1 MKMLAPITGI
11 LLATATTVVS
21 AEIVSGPA
29 PGTPLTPVMV
39 YDGLGAF
46 AGREFDAAAEI
57 GANPGAL
64 LFVHSMTRNTYPV
77 IRGLDQLAGRNAL
90 LGFRTFTIYLS
101 SDRTSAENR
110 IRLRNGLA
118 TGGHRFSVT
127 GKFGALKLENPI
139 MLSLD
144 GQDGPGN
151 YALNRRAVL
160 TLVLTRNGKAH
171 RSHTF
176 TDTGEHDV
184 ELLQKLAAEVIGAT
198 PNDPVAQR
206 ELRDQRLPKDKHAL
220 RKLAVQFQAFWGR
233 EFRRG
238 HPMLKVVEEVTGPLP
253 DPERAL
259 VEVVEGWLPTES
271 DELRAMALKQADE
284 LFRLQPTLNAAKAGQ
299 LRYTAMKP
307 AQIRQMMQRRGMSGA
322 KQEPAPT
329 KAGRQ
334 PRTAAKVSAP
344 GKPPTDPQLN
354 QLMRAFVRQTNTPQ
368 INAGIYRDI
377 ERRSGESS
385 QLKQE
390 TVAMFQFL
398 LASDRY
404 GNNDSRKL
412 ARRFLAEQSGA
423 NADK

>member
-1 MKMLAPITGI
+1 MKILTPIIWI
-11 LLATATTVVS
+11 LLTANVIGS
-21 AEIVSGPA
+21 AAIVSGPA

-57 GANPGAL
+57 GNNPGAF

-90 LGFRTFTIYLS
+90 LGFRTFTVYLS
-101 SDRTSAENR
+101 ADRTTAENQ

-144 GQDGPGN
+144 GQEGPGN

-160 TLVLTRNGKAH
+160 TLVTTRDGKVH

-176 TDTGEHDV
+176 TDTGEHDL
-184 ELLQKLAAEVIGAT
+184 ELLEELAAEVIGKT
-198 PNDPVAQR
+198 PTEPDAQR
-206 ELRDQRLPKDKHAL
+206 KLRDQRLPRDKQAL
-220 RKLAVQFQAFWGR
+220 RKLAVQFQAFWGL
-233 EFRRG
+233 EYRRG
-238 HPMLKVVEEVTGPLP
+238 HPMLEVVEEVTGPLP
-253 DPERAL
+253 AQAQAM
-259 VEVVEGWLPTES
+259 VEVVDGWLPTKP

-284 LFRLQPTLNAAKAGQ
+284 LYRLQPTLNAAKAGQ

-307 AQIRQMMQRRGMSGA
+307 DQVRQMMQRQRMSGTKRKPTSA
-322 KQEPAPT
+322 KT
-329 KAGRQ
+329 GRQ
-334 PRTAAKVSAP
+334 TQHRGKSQTAEAS

-354 QLMRAFVRQTNTPQ
+354 QLMRALIRKTNTAQ

-377 ERRSGESS
+377 AKRSAESP

-390 TVAMFQFL
+390 TIAMFQFL

-404 GNNDSRKL
+404 GNDDCRKL
-412 ARRFLAEQSGA
+412 ARQFLAEQ
-423 NADK
+423 